1 MNKKYEEDV
10 SWLLIEW
17 GNGDKLAFDKLISI
31 LYEEIKYIA
40 SRYFQSER
48 VNHTLQPTAVVN
60 ELYLRLVKTHV
71 SLQHRQEFYALSST
85 IIRNILVDHARK
97 FNRVGG
103 KYKISL
109 SKQLSIAKDKDIDL
123 VALDDAL
130 NGLERVDPL
139 QKQLVELKY
148 FGGFSVEELAEY
160 LKIPPRRVKSEWQ
173 LAKAWLY
180 RELSK
185 NEQ

>member
-1 MNKKYEEDV
+1 M
-10 SWLLIEW
+10 SLLLIEW
-17 GNGDKLAFDKLISI
+17 GNGNKLAFDKLISI
-31 LYEEIKYIA
+31 LYEEIKDIA

-48 VNHTLQPTAVVN
+48 INHTLQATAVVN
-60 ELYLRLVKTHV
+60 ELYLRLVKTQV
-71 SLQHRQEFYALSST
+71 SLHHRQEFYALSST

-97 FNRVGG
+97 FSRVGG

-109 SKQLSIAKDKDIDL
+109 NEQLSIAKDKDVDL

-130 NGLERVDPL
+130 NGLEQVDPL

-160 LKIPPRRVKSEWQ
+160 LKISPRRVKV
-173 LAKAWLY
+173 
-180 RELSK
+180 
-185 NEQ
+185 NGN